1 MVFSYPR
8 YLDAKALQ
16 RTLLAFAVPHRPV
29 PLDSACAP
37 VLLHIIPCNRL
48 AFNHTKAENQVAHPA
63 YSGLYVR
70 LDSALHSHSHDLASA
85 GGSLHW
91 LAL

>member
-1 MVFSYPR
+1 MPP
-8 YLDAKALQ
+8 L
-16 RTLLAFAVPHRPV
+16 TLHCNVPCWRLRFPIGQSPLTVLAQQYYCTLYHATAWRSITRRP
-29 PLDSACAP
+29 
-37 VLLHIIPCNRL
+37 
-48 AFNHTKAENQVAHPA
+48 KNQVAHPA